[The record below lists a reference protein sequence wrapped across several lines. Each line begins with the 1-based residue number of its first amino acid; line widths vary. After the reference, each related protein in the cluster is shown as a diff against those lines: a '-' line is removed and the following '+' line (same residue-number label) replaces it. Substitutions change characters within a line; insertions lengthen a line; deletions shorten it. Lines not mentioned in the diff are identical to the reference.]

1 MFENKTP
8 FHRIKKSDEE
18 LMCDLVIV
26 EAKKRGNKYCQ
37 VQTFGE
43 EVTID
48 NLITR
53 GYKVERVGMERDDP
67 SVYLSIKIT

>member
-8 FHRIKKSDEE
+8 FHLIKKLDEE
-18 LMCDLVIV
+18 LMCDLVIF

-37 VQTFGE
+37 VQTFGKK
-43 EVTID
+43 VTID

-53 GYKVERVGMERDDP
+53 GYKVERVGTEQDDP